1 LPNLR
6 IEKLVMPLKIV
17 QNLAQYEPIQW
28 YKWLTII
35 GILLYI
41 PGLWIDVMEIDAAQY
56 AAMSLEMFQ
65 TGNYLQVYEQGRDY
79 LDKPPLLF
87 WLSST
92 FIGWLGNAPWVYKLP
107 SLLFS
112 ILGIYSVWRIA
123 DLYGDQERAW
133 LSAMILT
140 LSQGMFIM
148 NNDVR
153 TDNLLTGAVAFTY
166 WMLSEIDVRKKVPWR
181 YFVGV
186 GIGIGLAMLSKG
198 PLGLVLPALG
208 FGFYW
213 MRRQDWRKIFH
224 PGWAISVIIS
234 ALLLLP
240 MMIGLYEQFDA
251 HPDKMIHGRQ
261 GVSGLRFFFW
271 EQSFGRI
278 TGESS
283 WKNDSGP
290 LFFVHTYIWAF
301 FPWVIM
307 LIPALLYWARRSSHT
322 GAALG
327 WAWVLTFAALSSSR
341 FKLPH
346 YIYVTLPFA
355 AILVAQ
361 WWQTQSR
368 IPAWLKIVSY
378 IPPVLTLLL
387 IAVLSYAVFPMPWI
401 WLFALVAFV
410 LSVIFFG
417 NQMSQGKQVRVII
430 LLGFAALLFNGFL
443 SIYFYPNL
451 LQYQGGTQATQYY
464 LKNKGD
470 DDQLYISGQRRS
482 CAQFHHGSVLPAYNI
497 ENEPKNGYIWVMVNG
512 ADMPLPG
519 FDESKAELVASYPD
533 FPVSLLNMRFLNHQT
548 RHEVLDSTFLYKV
561 IR

>member
-1 LPNLR
+1 MK
-6 IEKLVMPLKIV
+6 IE
-17 QNLAQYEPIQW
+17 QNIAQIEPVDW
-28 YKWLTII
+28 YKWLTIA

-41 PGLWIDVMEIDAAQY
+41 PGLRVDVMEIDAAQY

-65 TGNYLQVYEQGRDY
+65 TGNYLQIYEQGRDY

-92 FIGWLGNAPWVYKLP
+92 FIGWLGNSPWVYKLP

-123 DLYGDQERAW
+123 DLYGDKERAW

-153 TDNLLTGAVAFTY
+153 TDNLLTGAVAFSY
-166 WMLSEIDVRKKVPWR
+166 WMLAEIDMRKKVPWR

-186 GIGIGLAMLSKG
+186 GLGIGLAMLSKG

-213 MRRQDWRKIFH
+213 MRCKDWRRIFH
-224 PGWAISVIIS
+224 PAWAISLIII

-240 MMIGLYEQFDA
+240 MVVGLYEQFDA
-251 HPDKMIHGRQ
+251 QPDKVIHGKQ
-261 GVSGLRFFFW
+261 GVSGLRFYFW

-307 LIPALLYWARRSSHT
+307 LIPAILYWARRSNQA

-327 WAWVLTFAALSSSR
+327 WAWLLTFAALSSSR

-355 AILVAQ
+355 AILIAQ
-361 WWQTQSR
+361 WWQTKSR
-368 IPAWLKIVSY
+368 IPGWLKIGSY

-387 IAVLSYAVFPMPWI
+387 VVILSTAVFPMSW
-401 WLFALVAFV
+401 WLLSLLVAFMLCV
-410 LSVIFFG
+410 FFIG
-417 NQMSQGKQVRVII
+417 IYLTKGKQVNAII

-443 SIYFYPNL
+443 SFYFYPKL

-470 DDQLYISGQRRS
+470 NDQLYISGHRRS
-482 CAQFHHGSVLPAYNI
+482 CAHFHHGSILPTYNG
-497 ENEPKNGYIWVMVNG
+497 ENKNENGYIWLMVNG
-512 ADMPLPG
+512 ADMPLSG
-519 FDESKAELVASYPD
+519 FDESKAELMASIPD
-533 FPVSLLNMRFLNHQT
+533 FPVSLLNMRFLNHHT
-548 RHEVLDSTFLYKV
+548 RPEVLDTTFLYKV